1 MSDQQIPSAEI
12 TSNDKLW
19 AALAYIFSPIVPI
32 IILLLE
38 EKKARPYI
46 KAHNMQAL
54 VLGAIA
60 LVVNVILGF
69 MVIGVCTGPLTW
81 ILMIYFGYKAY
92 QGEQFDIPV
101 ITDFVKKQGWA

>member
-1 MSDQQIPSAEI
+1 QQIPSTEI

-19 AALAYIFSPIVPI
+19 AALAYVFSPVVPI

-38 EKKARPYI
+38 EKKDRPYL

-54 VLGAIA
+54 ILGALG
-60 LVVNVILGF
+60 LVINIILGF

-92 QGEQFDIPV
+92 QGEQVNIPL